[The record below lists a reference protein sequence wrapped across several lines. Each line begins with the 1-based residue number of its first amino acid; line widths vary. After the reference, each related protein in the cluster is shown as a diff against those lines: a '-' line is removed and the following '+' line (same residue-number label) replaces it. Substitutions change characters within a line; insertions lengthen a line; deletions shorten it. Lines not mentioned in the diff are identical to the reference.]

1 MTGCNGYYE
10 GDHTN
15 AFNTKEDLITEA
27 DKIFK
32 QWFEPAG
39 WKLEIIDHT

>member
-1 MTGCNGYYE
+1 MKENKNQYWE
-10 GDHTN
+10 QWINDGDHTN

-39 WKLEIIDHT
+39 